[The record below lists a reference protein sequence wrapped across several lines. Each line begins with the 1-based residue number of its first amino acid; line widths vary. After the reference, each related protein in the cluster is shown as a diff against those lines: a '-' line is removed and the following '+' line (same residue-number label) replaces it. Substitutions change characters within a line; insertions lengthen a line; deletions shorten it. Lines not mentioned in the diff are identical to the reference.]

1 MIKIIIADD
10 HSLIRDGLKAMLQK
24 DNFCSIVGEA
34 ANGNELLELLKK
46 VECDVVCT
54 DISMPEMDGVEAT
67 TFITKNFPKV
77 KVVCL
82 SMHEEVAFI
91 KQMMEAGAAGYVFK
105 DAPREEL
112 QLAIETVYKGKKYFN
127 QKLFDILLNV
137 ESNGKEEN
145 VLSSREK
152 EILKLIA
159 EEYTNPE
166 IAEKLFLSVRT
177 IDTHR
182 QNLIQKL
189 NVKNTAGLVKYAI
202 KSGLL

>member
-24 DNFCSIVGEA
+24 DNFCTIVGEA
-34 ANGNELLELLKK
+34 ANGIELLELLKS
-46 VECDVVCT
+46 VDLDVVCT

-67 TFITKNFPKV
+67 TFISKNFPKI

-112 QLAIETVYKGKKYFN
+112 QLAIETVHKGKKYFN

-145 VLSSREK
+145 VLSGREK

>member
-24 DNFCSIVGEA
+24 DNFCSIMGEA
-34 ANGNELLELLKK
+34 ANGIELLELLKK

-82 SMHEEVAFI
+82 SMHEEVSFI

-112 QLAIETVYKGKKYFN
+112 QLAIETVNKGKKYFN

-166 IAEKLFLSVRT
+166 IAGKLFLSVRT